1 MKKLFVTLYYSI
13 FEPLIGVSLLI
24 YVIFGEPKNNQI
36 LLIFISLFFL
46 FNFAKRK
53 FKNSIEKNKN
63 QKKSTDI
70 NDVKKDIIQNPEYEP
85 YNHWEEDKDEIELT
99 KRIDELI
106 TKSKSA
112 YKHGE
117 LDTFYKYF
125 PNDINIKTQFLSKIK
140 INDIDFYK
148 RIKKARFKNRLIFKL
163 FSCFLFLLFVAFLRV
178 VGALL
183 LVLFIVLEKKGFSS
197 LIIIIEVLFG
207 ILGLLFFT
215 SIVDF
220 FKFRE
225 FWNKE

>member
-140 INDIDFYK
+140 INDIDFYI

-163 FSCFLFLLFVAFLRV
+163 FSCFLFLLFDAFLRV